1 MFFID
6 QTELLGNCLFLN
18 LLRVKGSSRF
28 VMSSARFVNLN
39 SWYFVLKL
47 YFRIE
52 FPIMKR
58 KRAII
63 SVINDL
69 VTDQRIDRTAGVL
82 ADLGF
87 EVLMV
92 GRRKTD
98 SPNMP
103 DRSYETL
110 RMRLLWEKGPLFYA
124 EYNIRLFFLLLSRPA
139 DLLVSNDLDTL
150 LPNFL
155 VHKLKH
161 IPIVYDSHEYFTAT
175 PELVDRPKV
184 QRVWKGIEKKIVPRL
199 KSCITVNA
207 SIANLFEQEYNVPFR
222 IVRNIPRLSERIR
235 IPARAELGLPADKK
249 IVLIQ
254 GSGINVQRGAEEAV
268 EAMQYLD
275 NVLLLIV
282 GGGDVLPVLR
292 KMVNELSLYKKVK
305 FVSRQTP
312 ANLAGY
318 TANADIGL
326 TIDKDTNINY
336 RFSLPNKLFDYIY
349 AGVPVLA
356 TPLVELK
363 KIIQQYQIG
372 DFIQNHDPEHIASKI
387 KSMLQDE
394 SRMTL
399 YRKNTKKAATE
410 LNWETERNTL
420 IEIFA
425 FYA

>member
-1 MFFID
+1 MKKK
-6 QTELLGNCLFLN
+6 
-18 LLRVKGSSRF
+18 RV
-28 VMSSARFVNLN
+28 
-39 SWYFVLKL
+39 
-47 YFRIE
+47 
-52 FPIMKR
+52 
-58 KRAII
+58 II

-69 VTDQRIDRTAGVL
+69 VTDQRVDRTAGVL
-82 ADLGF
+82 KDLGF
-87 EVLMV
+87 EVFMI

-98 SPNMP
+98 SPQMP
-103 DRSYETL
+103 VRNYETL

-124 EYNIRLFFLLLSRPA
+124 EYNIRLFLLLLTRPA

-150 LPNFL
+150 LPNYL

-175 PELVDRPKV
+175 PELVNRPRV
-184 QRVWKGIEKKIVPRL
+184 QRFWKRIEKAIVPKL

-207 SIANLFEQEYNVPFR
+207 SIAALFEKEYQVPFR
-222 IVRNIPRLSERIR
+222 VVRNIPRRRQPMVLPTRT
-235 IPARAELGLPADKK
+235 ELGLPEDKK
-249 IVLIQ
+249 IVLMQ

-282 GGGDVLPVLR
+282 GGGDVLPVLK
-292 KMVNELSLYKKVK
+292 KMVNDMSLQKKVK

-312 ANLAGY
+312 ENLAAY
-318 TANADIGL
+318 TACADIGL

-363 KIIQQYQIG
+363 SIIQQYEIG
-372 DFIQNHDPEHIASKI
+372 TFIENHDPEHIAGTI
-387 KSMLQDE
+387 RNMLQDE
-394 SRMTL
+394 NRMNF
-399 YRKNTKKAATE
+399 YKENTRKAATE
-410 LNWETERNTL
+410 LNWEKEKTTL

-425 FYA
+425 PYA